1 MPPKHTPSKEAAP
14 ASSPT
19 TRQIPSDISC
29 LILYEPLEP
38 NYEKQPIRKG
48 MNGGNRYWAPPNRK
62 NAYHRNNTRAE
73 LFRWIGGRV
82 QVPAANDVSRQ
93 RKLDAYQYAVA
104 TVFTQFPDT
113 DHLLAVPFHAETR
126 NVDEVYGGWKVLSF
140 NHVQHGTNRTLSQVD
155 LAGDQARLAAP
166 GSGEWMPQL
175 LPRIYDYDSNLTPDR
190 TTSAGL
196 VGSLPIL
203 FALPAFSARQDELS
217 QVLRTCLRPNKWLP
231 HPHNHGHFQGRGMV
245 VTVYRDPANPKG
257 STKANLDRL
266 QDGYF
271 GPFYQ
276 P

>member
-1 MPPKHTPSKEAAP
+1 
-14 ASSPT
+14 
-19 TRQIPSDISC
+19 
-29 LILYEPLEP
+29 
-38 NYEKQPIRKG
+38 

-196 VGSLPIL
+196 V
-203 FALPAFSARQDELS
+203 D
-217 QVLRTCLRPNKWLP
+217 
-231 HPHNHGHFQGRGMV
+231 FQGRGMV